1 MHLNNSKLG
10 PSLERN
16 IPFVIDSNE
25 ISANAKTFVAHVWN
39 TLGRNTWL
47 LLLVKKKLEF
57 IVNNC
62 SQRSDKCQ

>member
-16 IPFVIDSNE
+16 IPFVVDSNE
-25 ISANAKTFVAHVWN
+25 ISVNAKTFVPHLWN

-47 LLLVKKKLEF
+47 LLLVKIKLEL

-62 SQRSDKCQ
+62 SQCSDKCN